1 LLTKISEDFLRHAE
15 QTFLPPQ
22 QIDEFLTAC
31 QTPLRKSVR
40 VNTLKTSVEHIVALL
55 ESYGFELV
63 AIPWCKEGFWLHKK
77 GSEGNLE
84 DGKEELQLG
93 NLAQHMQGLFYIQ
106 EASSM
111 LPPQALLTDALTV
124 DTPFDEC
131 LTLDMAAS
139 PGSKT
144 TQIAAMQ
151 GNQGI
156 ILANELSS
164 SRVKVLHANLVR
176 CGVASGCMTQFDGR
190 KLGQRLDGVFDFV
203 LLDAPCGGEGTVRK
217 DPKALENW
225 NLQSVLTMAELQK
238 QLIETAFRCVKPG
251 GRLVYSTCTLSPEE
265 NQMVTQHLLQ
275 NTDATIHS
283 LVDLFD
289 GANRS
294 ATKEGYLHVLPHI
307 YDSEGFFVAAFNK
320 PMESKVEDYRDT
332 AKRLEKAPFELVNK
346 KTERQVIDYYQKHFG
361 LVWTK
366 EMGSLYQRDKT
377 IWLFPKLFER
387 LSPLVRF
394 NRSGLK
400 VAEIY
405 PNKIRTAYE
414 FFMAFGAQFEKQGIE
429 VCLTEMEA
437 FIKGKNLDHKHKKAN
452 IDSKVN
458 DGEVVLL
465 FQGCPVGSGTL
476 QKKKIKNQLPRDLV
490 KDQIVLA

>member
-1 LLTKISEDFLRHAE
+1 MLTKVSEEFLKHAE
-15 QTFLPPQ
+15 QTFLPSQ
-22 QIDEFLTAC
+22 QKDDFLTAC
-31 QTPLRKSVR
+31 QTPLRKSIR
-40 VNTLKTSVEHIVALL
+40 VNTLKTTVESVVALL
-55 ESYGFELV
+55 QSYGFQLFP
-63 AIPWCKEGFWLHKK
+63 IPWCKEGFWLHKEPSDRK
-77 GSEGNLE
+77 IEE
-84 DGKEELQLG
+84 GKEGVQLG

-111 LPPQALLTDALTV
+111 LPPQALLSDALTAEY
-124 DTPFDEC
+124 TFESS

-151 GNQGI
+151 RNQGI
-156 ILANELSS
+156 ILANELSA

-176 CGVASGCMTQFDGR
+176 CGVVSGCMTQFDGR
-190 KLGQRLDGVFDFV
+190 KLGERLDGVFDYV

-225 NLQSVLTMAELQK
+225 NLQSVQAMAELQK
-238 QLIETAFRCVKPG
+238 QLIETAYRCVKPG

-275 NTDATIHS
+275 HTDATIHS
-283 LVDLFD
+283 LANLFD
-289 GANRS
+289 GAERS
-294 ATKEGYLHVLPHI
+294 VTKDGYLHVLPHI

-320 PMESKVEDYRDT
+320 PNQSTTVDYRDN
-332 AKRLEKAPFELVNK
+332 AKRLEKTPFQLLNK
-346 KTERQVIDYYQKHFG
+346 KTERQVIEYYQGHFG
-361 LVWTK
+361 LVWSK
-366 EMGSLYQRDKT
+366 EMGVLYQRDKT

-414 FFMAFGAQFEKQGIE
+414 FIIAFGAQFEKQGIE
-429 VCLTEMEA
+429 ISLVEMEA
-437 FIKGKNLDHKHKKAN
+437 FIKGKNLVYELEKQT
-452 IDSKVN
+452 IDSSIK

-465 FQGCPVGSGTL
+465 HKGNPVGSGTL
-476 QKKKIKNQLPRDLV
+476 QKEKIKNQLPRDLV
-490 KDQIVLA
+490 RDQIILV